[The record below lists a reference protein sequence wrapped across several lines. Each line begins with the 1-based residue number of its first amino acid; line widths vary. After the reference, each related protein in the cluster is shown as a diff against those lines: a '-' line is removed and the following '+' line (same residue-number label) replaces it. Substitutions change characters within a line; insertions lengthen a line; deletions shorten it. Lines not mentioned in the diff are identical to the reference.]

1 MKNTYEAKKEM
12 ARQEA
17 IDWRNDVAN
26 HNFKAD
32 KAERKNK
39 MKIAEIKEIAERLGW
54 RVDEYDDGT
63 VEFSQYSPAGED
75 FSFTVNAKEAAK
87 EIYEYYN
94 DFDIDEH
101 VEMWIE
107 ARENGVI
114 GVPSTRQLVEDA
126 EDIFEMLK
134 ELACAVMDA

>member
-1 MKNTYEAKKEM
+1 
-12 ARQEA
+12 
-17 IDWRNDVAN
+17 
-26 HNFKAD
+26 
-32 KAERKNK
+32 
-39 MKIAEIKEIAERLGW
+39 MKIAEIKKIAERLGW

-63 VEFSQYSPAGED
+63 VEFSQCSPAGED

-87 EIYEYYN
+87 EIYEYYD
-94 DFDIDEH
+94 DFDMDEH
-101 VEMWIE
+101 IEMWIE

-126 EDIFEMLK
+126 EDISEMLK

>member
-1 MKNTYEAKKEM
+1 
-12 ARQEA
+12 
-17 IDWRNDVAN
+17 
-26 HNFKAD
+26 
-32 KAERKNK
+32 
-39 MKIAEIKEIAERLGW
+39 MKIAEIKKIAERLGW

-87 EIYEYYN
+87 EICEYYN

-101 VEMWIE
+101 IEMWID

-114 GVPSTRQLVEDA
+114 GVPNTRRLVEDA

-134 ELACAVMDA
+134 ELACAVIDA

>member
-1 MKNTYEAKKEM
+1 
-12 ARQEA
+12 
-17 IDWRNDVAN
+17 
-26 HNFKAD
+26 
-32 KAERKNK
+32 
-39 MKIAEIKEIAERLGW
+39 MKIAEIKKIAERLGW

-63 VEFSQYSPAGED
+63 VELSQCSPAGED

-87 EIYEYYN
+87 EIYEYY
-94 DFDIDEH
+94 DAFDMDEH
-101 VEMWIE
+101 IEMWIE

-126 EDIFEMLK
+126 EDISEMLK

>member
-1 MKNTYEAKKEM
+1 
-12 ARQEA
+12 
-17 IDWRNDVAN
+17 
-26 HNFKAD
+26 
-32 KAERKNK
+32 
-39 MKIAEIKEIAERLGW
+39 MKIAEIKKIAERLGW

-63 VEFSQYSPAGED
+63 VELSQCSPAGED

-87 EIYEYYN
+87 EIYEYYD
-94 DFDIDEH
+94 DFDMDEH
-101 VEMWIE
+101 IEMWIE

-126 EDIFEMLK
+126 EDISEMLK